1 MSFVSARYTWTK
13 TALCL
18 IADSTHVEPTG
29 TLVATQSGTSGTLVA
44 TQSGTSGTL
53 VTPQSGTSDHENGI
67 MLMII
72 FTNWNDLMSNAR
84 IEC

>member
-1 MSFVSARYTWTK
+1 MSFVSARYTCTK
-13 TALCL
+13 TALCF
-18 IADSTHVEPTG
+18 IADSTHFEPTSTLVTPQSGTSG

-53 VTPQSGTSDHENGI
+53 VTPQSRTSDHENGI

-72 FTNWNDLMSNAR
+72 FTN
-84 IEC
+84 